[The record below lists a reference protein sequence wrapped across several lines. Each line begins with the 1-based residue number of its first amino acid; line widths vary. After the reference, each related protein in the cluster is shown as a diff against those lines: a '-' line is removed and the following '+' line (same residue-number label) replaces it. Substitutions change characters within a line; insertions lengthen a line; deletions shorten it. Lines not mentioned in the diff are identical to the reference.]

1 MVKEVQLWY
10 YITILAYHLHT
21 LAMNIPWCLLPKKV
35 QDWEQQHQWDAQLYK
50 ACCLVIHQELKHVI
64 IPRFKPSQW
73 LFKLVGWIK
82 PFIPRIL
89 KSFLVES
96 HWNTKKKWHMF
107 GIDNFFQ
114 ELQRQRAMA
123 EAYWGLLCTI
133 ASWSWL
139 FSLCLAVAHVKTVKA
154 WDLQE
159 ILARIAASIARAGRR
174 LLLAGLGM
182 SWVIL
187 WALRRMPWS
196 SKPESCSHVAC
207 FSTFWV
213 FFRHFRVFREN

>member
-1 MVKEVQLWY
+1 
-10 YITILAYHLHT
+10 
-21 LAMNIPWCLLPKKV
+21 MNIHSMVVASQKGARLGATAPVEMLSFTR
-35 QDWEQQHQWDAQLYK
+35 
-50 ACCLVIHQELKHVI
+50 LVALFAKNWTMWFYV
-64 IPRFKPSQW
+64 PRFKPSQW

-89 KSFLVES
+89 KSFLIES

-107 GIDNFFQ
+107 GISNFFQ

-139 FSLCLAVAHVKTVKA
+139 FSLCLAVA
-154 WDLQE
+154 QE
-159 ILARIAASIARAGRR
+159 ILARISASIARAGRR

-182 SWVIL
+182 SWVIFYGHSDACHDL
-187 WALRRMPWS
+187 QNRNHVHMLLVFLLS
-196 SKPESCSHVAC
+196 GLFSDISESLERISPFAW
-207 FSTFWV
+207 F
-213 FFRHFRVFREN
+213 